1 MYVPLST
8 SLKHDARSAR
18 RAGYFVAKRVIDV
31 VGAGTLLLLTLP
43 VLLVVSVL
51 IALDSKGPVIYRQT
65 RIGSRRVVRNGTV
78 TWTPREF
85 TIYKFRTMLKDAP
98 RSTHEEYMR
107 GFIGATGDERCR
119 YVSDGLYK
127 LTNDPRV
134 TRVGR
139 VLRKLSIDELPQ
151 LWNVLK
157 GDMSLVG
164 PRPALPYEVEMYKDW
179 HLARL
184 NTPQGLTGLW
194 QVSARS
200 QVDFDESVKLDLQY
214 IAKQSI
220 LVDLLILLKTPFV
233 AVMAKGGA

>member
-8 SLKHDARSAR
+8 SLNHDARSAR

-164 PRPALPYEVEMYKDW
+164 PRPALPREVAGWSPEA
-179 HLARL
+179 HERL
-184 NTPQGLTGLW
+184 RVKPGLTGMW
-194 QVSARS
+194 QVHGRSAAA
-200 QVDFDESVKLDLQY
+200 FDDYVRYDLY
-214 IAKQSI
+214 Y
-220 LVDLLILLKTPFV
+220 
-233 AVMAKGGA
+233 